1 MNISILKLIIFDSN
15 KLFIVQSNASKTS
28 YKVRRS
34 AGNVRKAYNKWVD
47 YDNWKLLGNTIYDF
61 IASLPTQKKVCQLCK
76 KILLSHVIIATIFS
90 QFKEFIFFQIGAG
103 TQKWVFRGVIL
114 LLPKLRPRWT
124 WYIRLF

>member
-1 MNISILKLIIFDSN
+1 MNISLLKLIIFDSN

-47 YDNWKLLGNTIYDF
+47 YDNWKLIGNTIYDF

-76 KILLSHVIIATIFS
+76 KILLSHVIIALFLVS
-90 QFKEFIFFQIGAG
+90 LKNLYFFK
-103 TQKWVFRGVIL
+103 
-114 LLPKLRPRWT
+114 
-124 WYIRLF
+124 